1 MLMELLG
8 LITLILFLTS
18 KKPLDIE
25 KGTSKNSKRTNNILV
40 PSESLDVEEKSFICI
55 GLGETAGEKGTF
67 CQGKREFLPG

>member
-1 MLMELLG
+1 MELLG

-18 KKPLDIE
+18 KKPFDIE

-55 GLGETAGEKGTF
+55 GLGETAREKGTF
-67 CQGKREFLPG
+67 CRGKREFLPG